1 MTKAEVQSNIRY
13 NQGLV
18 EQYSNTISRLQSQIN
33 ELERL
38 RMKYQGLQN
47 SFGNRQSDR
56 KRKLASVFSAKAN
69 VRMLSIYASAMNSL
83 LSGSEY
89 MDAYNGLSVAQERI
103 NSQIRELSWQIND
116 NVAKINYRQG
126 RIDYWTNQ
134 LQYITSKK

>member
-103 NSQIRELSWQIND
+103 NSRIRELSWQIND